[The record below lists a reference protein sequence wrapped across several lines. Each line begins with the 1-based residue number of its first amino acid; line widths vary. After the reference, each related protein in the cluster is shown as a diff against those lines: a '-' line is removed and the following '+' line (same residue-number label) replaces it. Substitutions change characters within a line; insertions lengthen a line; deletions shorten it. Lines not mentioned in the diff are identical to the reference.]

1 MCVRHATHDAE
12 QHAEEKSESPH
23 THSQRRRKTSPRE
36 EMRNDQATEEEVR
49 KKRKNEKDLG
59 EDRGPVP
66 TGWGFQNERPFF
78 NVLLFHPKD
87 SFPSLPHLFVSM
99 KKNKGFRF
107 PVSVRT
113 HLAQKEFLPFY

>member
-1 MCVRHATHDAE
+1 
-12 QHAEEKSESPH
+12 
-23 THSQRRRKTSPRE
+23 
-36 EMRNDQATEEEVR
+36 MRNDQATEEEVR
-49 KKRKNEKDLG
+49 KKRKKEKDQG

-66 TGWGFQNERPFF
+66 TGWVFQNERPFF

-99 KKNKGFRF
+99 EKNKGFRF

-113 HLAQKEFLPFY
+113 HLAQNVVDPVWIIPESERSTVG